1 MTNLDLLESVKF
13 DIKNALID
21 KQLPIF
27 GGLSTYAESIKYS
40 GRCPLPNGTM
50 LKGSTFV
57 TVPDYDFSMIT
68 DMSDMFRDC
77 KYLTT
82 IPQLDTSNVTNM
94 DSMFDYCE
102 SLTSIPL
109 LDTSNVKYFGNA
121 FRRCVNLQN
130 LGGFIGLKVSIR
142 LYWSTLLTHES
153 LMNVINNLA
162 VVTTSPT
169 LTLGE
174 SNLAKLTD
182 DEIAI
187 ATDKGWIV
195 N

>member
-1 MTNLDLLESVKF
+1 MTNLNLLESVKF

-50 LKGSTFV
+50 LMASTFV

-68 DMSDMFRDC
+68 DMSDMFREC

-94 DSMFDYCE
+94 DSMFDFCE

-109 LDTSNVKYFGNA
+109 LDTSNVEDFENA
-121 FRRCVNLQN
+121 FRRCVNLQY
-130 LGGFIGLKVSIR
+130 LGGFVGLKVSIDLR
-142 LYWSTLLTHES
+142 YSPLTHES

-162 VVTTSPT
+162 GVTSLPK
-169 LTLGE
+169 LSLGE
-174 SNLAKLTD
+174 TNLAKLTD

-187 ATDKGWIV
+187 ATDKGWIL